1 MVVREHERRHARN
14 VPVRGA
20 PGCSGRMKRPGRLGR
35 DVSHSSGMLDGL
47 RLRLGRLAFV
57 TTLLLT
63 ALAAAL
69 VSPAPAAET
78 TTTAAP
84 PSLRQLAKRIVDV
97 GIPGAVVLV
106 RDERGL
112 RAGVAGWGNLRPKQ
126 RFGPDHRFR
135 IGSVTKTFVATI
147 ALQLVAE
154 GVLTLDDSVERW
166 LPGLV
171 PNGGAITL
179 RHLLNHTSGIY
190 NYTDDQA
197 FVEALIRNPL
207 AIQTPEQLVAVAT
220 RHRPLFAPGSDWSYS
235 NTGYIV
241 LGLVV
246 EKATG
251 TPLVAQLRTRIVDR
265 LGLTR
270 TSLPTVPALDAPFAH
285 GYLLPGNGGIP
296 NPGGRPVDT
305 TAWSPS
311 WAWAAGA
318 VVSTAR
324 DIARFYQA
332 LLGGELLGP
341 AQLAVMRTTVAIRG
355 TADEYGLGLQ
365 KVSLPCAAAWGHGG
379 SVPGYLTLAVSSA
392 NAARQAVVLVN
403 ASPTTTRQA
412 IRIDEALR
420 SAFCR

>member
-1 MVVREHERRHARN
+1 MRDAVR
-14 VPVRGA
+14 V
-20 PGCSGRMKRPGRLGR
+20 
-35 DVSHSSGMLDGL
+35 
-47 RLRLGRLAFV
+47 RLGRLALV
-57 TTLLLT
+57 TALLLT

-69 VSPAPAAET
+69 VSHAPAADT
-78 TTTAAP
+78 TRTAAP

-106 RDERGL
+106 RNERGV

-135 IGSVTKTFVATI
+135 IGSVTKSFVATI

-154 GVLTLDDSVERW
+154 GALTLDDSVERW

-190 NYTDDQA
+190 NYTDDREFIQA
-197 FVEALIRNPL
+197 LLRNPL
-207 AIQTPEQLVAVAT
+207 AVQTPEQLVAVAT

-251 TPLVAQLRTRIVDR
+251 TPLVTQLRTRIVDR

-270 TSLPTVPALDAPFAH
+270 TSLPAVPVLDAPFAH
-285 GYLLPGNGGIP
+285 GYVLPGNGEIP
-296 NPGGRPVDT
+296 TPRGRPVDI

-324 DIARFYQA
+324 DLARFYQG

-341 AQLAVMRTTVAIRG
+341 AQLAAMRTTIGVRG
-355 TADEYGLGLQ
+355 TGEEYGLGLQ
-365 KVSLPCAAAWGHGG
+365 KVGLPCGSIWGHGG
-379 SVPGYLTLAVSSA
+379 SVPGYLTLAMSSS

-403 ASPTTTRQA
+403 ATPTTTRQA
-412 IRIDEALR
+412 TRVGEALTR
-420 SAFCR
+420 AFCR